1 MPLARTL
8 SGILV
13 VVLSLSTGCGDDSGG
28 DDGGSDAGE
37 QPGHH
42 GGDSGSGGD
51 RGGGRDDAG
60 SADAGTG
67 GAGRDAGG
75 GDRDGSVPVGSGFGA
90 IWKQASSELLVI
102 DPANPS
108 SFEQNTV
115 EIPDAVHDEVSGQ
128 DIEFYQQFVGDELL
142 TFAHRDRDTV
152 YYVLRQAAQKIDDE
166 TYFVPAADGSHI
178 YTLEGGLLVDTGST
192 LLGDLSVTF
201 TLKYEPLAGPFPPSH
216 WPSKSLEGA
225 P

>member
-1 MPLARTL
+1 MPLARNL
-8 SGILV
+8 SGIVV
-13 VVLSLSTGCGDDSGG
+13 VVLSLSAGCGDDSGDG
-28 DDGGSDAGE
+28 DSGSDAGE
-37 QPGHH
+37 QSGHQ
-42 GGDSGSGGD
+42 GGDSGS
-51 RGGGRDDAG
+51 GGGRDDAG

-75 GDRDGSVPVGSGFGA
+75 VDRDGSVPVGSGFGA
-90 IWKQASSELLVI
+90 IWKQASTELLVI

-128 DIEFYQQFVGDELL
+128 DIEFFQQFVDEELL
-142 TFAHRDRDTV
+142 TFAHRDGDTV
-152 YYVLRQAAQKIDDE
+152 YYVLRQAAQKLDDE
-166 TYFVPAADGSHI
+166 TYFVTAADGSHI
-178 YTLEGGLLVDTGST
+178 YKIEGGLLVDTGST

-216 WPSKSLEGA
+216 WPSKSVEGA